1 MHYCFFN
8 CMESESY
15 VTLFLVI
22 KPSKNSFNLNTA
34 RIKHGYPFVLIDT
47 WWSAQ
52 NVRNGITECVKMCRK
67 SFL

>member
-1 MHYCFFN
+1 
-8 CMESESY
+8 MESESY

-34 RIKHGYPFVLIDT
+34 RIKHGYPFALIDT

-52 NVRNGITECVKMCRK
+52 NVRNGITECVKIYRK
-67 SFL
+67 KFSWMQ